1 MRPVK
6 IERHSPEGGGWLL
19 DVRRHVSEARLDRD
33 RRPIVLIPGYC
44 MNTTPLG
51 FHPQG
56 PSMIE
61 LLCERGF
68 EVWTANLR
76 GQGDSRSVGGPR
88 DVGFRELVLGD
99 LRLALDFIRGKT
111 ESRAGLLDVVG
122 CSLGGTYLFAYLALL
137 PKSHGIGSVV
147 GIGAPL
153 RWDDA
158 HPLLRLAF
166 ASPRIVSQIRVSG
179 TRRIAGF
186 ALPLLARRAPQL
198 LGIYMNSSICDLT
211 KAEELVKTV
220 EDPIPKLN
228 GEIARWMRARDL
240 EINGVNVTEALRGS
254 DRPLLCIV
262 ANRDG
267 IVPHKAAVSPMG
279 VFRSADLISVGDER
293 TWFAHADLF
302 ISRHAQERV
311 FNPLADWLAAKQ

>member
-1 MRPVK
+1 MSPVK
-6 IERHSPEGGGWLL
+6 VDRHSPEGGGWQL
-19 DVRRHVSEARLDRD
+19 DVRRHVSEAHLDRG
-33 RRPIVLIPGYC
+33 RRPVVLIPGYC

-61 LLCERGF
+61 LLTQRGF

-88 DVGFRELVLGD
+88 DVGFRELVQGD
-99 LRLALDFIRGKT
+99 LRLALDFIRDTT
-111 ESRAGLLDVVG
+111 ESRAELLDVVG
-122 CSLGGTYLFAYLALL
+122 CSLGGTYVFAYLALH
-137 PKSHGIGSVV
+137 PKTHGIGSVV

-153 RWDDA
+153 RWDAA

-179 TRRIAGF
+179 TRRIAGL

-228 GEIARWMRARDL
+228 GQIARWMRARDL
-240 EINGVNVTEALRGS
+240 EIDGVNVTEALRGS
-254 DRPLLCIV
+254 DRPLLCVV

-267 IVPHKAAVSPMG
+267 IVPHEAAVSPMR

-311 FNPLADWLAAKQ
+311 FNPLADWLSRKQ